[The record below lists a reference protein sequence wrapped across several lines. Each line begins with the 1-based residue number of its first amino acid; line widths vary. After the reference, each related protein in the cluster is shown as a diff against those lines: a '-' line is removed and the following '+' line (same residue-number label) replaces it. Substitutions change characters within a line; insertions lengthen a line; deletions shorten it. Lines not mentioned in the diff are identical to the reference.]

1 MALLEL
7 NRITR
12 QFGGLVAVSDF
23 DMDVN
28 EGEIRALIGPNG
40 AGKTTTFNL
49 ISGFYP
55 VTRGKIIYQGEDI
68 THLKP
73 HQIAKKGLVRTFQT
87 NILFMDFT
95 VLRSVMVARHLHSGL
110 STGKQLLGVRGSQ
123 EKENERKAREII
135 EFLGLADF
143 KDELAVNLPHG
154 YQRAVG
160 IALALAT
167 EPKLLMM
174 DEPVTGMTPVET
186 EHMMNLIKRVR
197 DSGVTILLV
206 EHDMKAVMGLSDQIT
221 VMDFGKKI
229 AEGLPEEIAHNEMVI
244 EAYLGKEEESDLIN
258 KA

>member
-7 NRITR
+7 NGITK
-12 QFGGLVAVSDF
+12 QFGGLVAVNDF

-49 ISGFYP
+49 ISGFCP
-55 VTRGKIIYQGEDI
+55 ATRGKIIYQGEDI

-73 HQIAKKGLVRTFQT
+73 HRIAKKGLVRTFQT
-87 NILFMDFT
+87 NILFMDVT
-95 VLRSVMVARHLHSGL
+95 VLKSLMVARHLHSGL
-110 STGKQLLGVRGSQ
+110 NIGEQIFRVRDNQ
-123 EKENERKAREII
+123 EKRNERKAREII
-135 EFLGLADF
+135 EFFGLGDF
-143 KDELAVNLPHG
+143 KDELAWNLPHG
-154 YQRAVG
+154 HQRTLG

-174 DEPVTGMTPVET
+174 DEPFTGMTPVET
-186 EHMMNLIKRVR
+186 EHMMEIIKRVR

-221 VMDFGKKI
+221 VMDFGKKL
-229 AEGLPEEIAHNEMVI
+229 AEGPPEEMAHSEMVI
-244 EAYLGKEEESDLIN
+244 EAYLGKDEFFT
-258 KA
+258 